1 MQLMLTARQHDLD
14 NLIEKQ
20 WRARIWLRQHPA
32 ARAKNVELRQFFK
45 DRILVTRDADVITTT
60 DLSWLTDSATTVYS
74 KRRTKEKNVKLQ
86 KRLRADAE
94 VELDKLI
101 KKVQNAVT
109 EIIDPARLMS
119 ADIVRLAFGN
129 RTAAVRKKC
138 VAQIVSRIE
147 DELYDM
153 RQTDIATLELDD
165 SSD

>member
-32 ARAKNVELRQFFK
+32 ARAKNVELKQLFK
-45 DRILVTRDADVITTT
+45 DSILVTRDADVITTT
-60 DLSWLTDSATTVYS
+60 DLSWLTGSATTVYS

-94 VELDKLI
+94 IELDELI
-101 KKVQNAVT
+101 KRVRNRIT
-109 EIIDPARLMS
+109 EIIDPARIMS

-147 DELYDM
+147 DELYAM
-153 RQTDIATLELDD
+153 RQTDTVSIDRNDD
-165 SSD
+165 

>member
-20 WRARIWLRQHPA
+20 WRARIWLRQHPT
-32 ARAKNVELRQFFK
+32 ARAKNVELKQFFK
-45 DRILVTRDADVITTT
+45 DRILVTRDADVIATT
-60 DLSWLTDSATTVYS
+60 DLSWLTNSTATFYS
-74 KRRTKEKNVKLQ
+74 KKRTKEKNVKLQ

-109 EIIDPARLMS
+109 EIIDPARIMS

-147 DELYDM
+147 DELYAM
-153 RQTDIATLELDD
+153 RQTDTVTPDRNVD
-165 SSD
+165 

>member
-32 ARAKNVELRQFFK
+32 ARAKNVELKQFFK
-45 DRILVTRDADVITTT
+45 THIKANQ
-60 DLSWLTDSATTVYS
+60 
-74 KRRTKEKNVKLQ
+74 TKEKNVKLQ

-109 EIIDPARLMS
+109 EIIDPARIMS

-147 DELYDM
+147 DELYAM
-153 RQTDIATLELDD
+153 RQTDSND
-165 SSD
+165 SFITK